1 MPISEK
7 AKQQI
12 AEILVQDAIESDK
25 DFDQHFATL
34 DEVLLTALRDVGRR
48 VVTEVGREASRQQEA
63 LHRADGFTVES
74 RTTTP
79 FLRSSGKSRWPMF

>member
-12 AEILVQDAIESDK
+12 AEILVRDAIESDAE
-25 DFDQHFATL
+25 FDKHFTTL
-34 DEVLLTALRDVGRR
+34 DEGLLTALRDVGRR

-63 LHRADGFTVES
+63 RHRAEGFTVES
-74 RTTTP
+74 RTSTP
-79 FLRSSGKSRWPMF
+79 FLRFSGKSK